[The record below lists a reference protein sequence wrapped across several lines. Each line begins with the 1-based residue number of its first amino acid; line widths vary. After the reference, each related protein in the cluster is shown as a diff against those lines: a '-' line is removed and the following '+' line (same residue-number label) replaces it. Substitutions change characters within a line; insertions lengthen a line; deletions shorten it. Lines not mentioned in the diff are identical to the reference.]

1 MAETLIEFRE
11 WGPAVF
17 EEARA
22 AGRPVFLYLTAP
34 WCSWC
39 ERMEREA
46 LSAPGVAANV
56 NDSFLPVRVD
66 ADRQPRVRERY
77 GAGGFPSTAFCTPD
91 GRVIAAAGYMGTDDL
106 RGALERVR
114 GRYEQQGADAGRT
127 PEPLRESE
135 PPSGEL
141 AGIEAHINGQLEVA
155 FDAEHGG
162 WGTDAKFPLP
172 RTIEYALK
180 RDRPRALRTLTAIR
194 EHLQDADGGFYR
206 YAGQPDWSDPH
217 RERLLDENAA
227 LLRAFAAAY
236 LYTGD
241 QRFREAAAD
250 AVDYLTDTLWTDG
263 DHRGRGAFAGS
274 QAGTRGLPPGERPT
288 EPPVDRTVFAD
299 RNGLAVDALLRFHAY
314 TDHAAA
320 REHAER
326 ALATVTDRLVD
337 DGEPR
342 HYDGSGAERGLLA
355 DAAALLGALTTAA
368 GVLGREH
375 LGPARAVADRTL
387 ECRLADGGF
396 LDGPP
401 EGPGL
406 LARPLRPV
414 EATAALAE
422 GLVDLAALTDEDRY
436 REAARTALE
445 TFAGARDRMGVELS
459 GYAGAVARVRE
470 PPLTLLVD
478 APPGSDLHRAAW
490 RVADHEKR
498 VVPTGDHRGRA
509 RVRGRE
515 GSASTPEELLELVAS
530 ERATS

>member
-39 ERMEREA
+39 ERMEQEA

-114 GRYEQQGADAGRT
+114 ERYERDGADAGRV
-127 PEPLRESE
+127 PEPLRESD

-141 AGIEAHINGQLEVA
+141 AGIEAHVNGQLEVA

-172 RTIEYALK
+172 RTVEYALK
-180 RDRPRALRTLTAIR
+180 RDRPRALRTLAAVR

-206 YAGQPDWSDPH
+206 YAGQRDWSEPH

-236 LYTGD
+236 LYTGED
-241 QRFREAAAD
+241 GYRAPAAA
-250 AVDYLTDTLWTDG
+250 AVDYLTGTLWTEE
-263 DHRGRGAFAGS
+263 GAFAGS
-274 QAGTRGLPPGERPT
+274 QAGTRGLPPGERPA
-288 EPPVDRTVFAD
+288 EPAVDRTVFAD
-299 RNGLAVDALLRFHAY
+299 RNGLAIDALLRFHAY

-326 ALATVTDRLVD
+326 ALATVTDRLIE
-337 DGEPR
+337 DGTVR
-342 HYDGSGAERGLLA
+342 HYDGPGAERGLLA
-355 DAAALLGALTTAA
+355 DGAALLRALTTAA

-375 LGPARAVADRTL
+375 LAPARAVADRTL
-387 ECRLADGGF
+387 ERRLADGGF

-406 LARPLRPV
+406 LDRPLRPL
-414 EATAALAE
+414 EATAELAE
-422 GLVDLAALTDEDRY
+422 GLVDLAALTGEDRY
-436 REAARTALE
+436 SEAARAALE
-445 TFAGARDRMGVELS
+445 TFAGARDRMGVELAS
-459 GYAGAVARVRE
+459 YASAVARVRE

-498 VVPTGDHRGRA
+498 VVPTGERRGRA